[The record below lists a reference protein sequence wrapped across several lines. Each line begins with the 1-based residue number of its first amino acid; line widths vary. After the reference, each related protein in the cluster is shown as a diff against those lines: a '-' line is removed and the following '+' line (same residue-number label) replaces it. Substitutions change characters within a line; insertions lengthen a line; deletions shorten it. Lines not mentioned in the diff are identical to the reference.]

1 MPWRNATASI
11 RTATRWRSFDPEP
24 SVTFS
29 NPAGN
34 ASVAATGYVRALLD
48 LLGSRDPLE
57 VMAELVPW
65 LEARLLTVPESA
77 LRKPEAPGKWS
88 VVQVVQHLADSDLVA
103 GYRIRIV
110 VAENSPPLQGYDQ
123 DRWAREFQYDQVPLA
138 AALDQL
144 RSLRSANLRLW
155 NRLTSD
161 QLERVGVHSER
172 GPESAGHILRLMGA
186 HDLVHR
192 RQIDR
197 LLASSR

>member
-1 MPWRNATASI
+1 
-11 RTATRWRSFDPEP
+11 
-24 SVTFS
+24 VTFS

-34 ASVAATGYVRALLD
+34 ASAAATGYVRALLD

-65 LEARLLTVPESA
+65 LEARLLSVSESA

-103 GYRIRIV
+103 GYRIRMV

-123 DRWAREFQYDQVPLA
+123 DRWVREFQYDQVPLA

-144 RSLRSANLRLW
+144 RSLRTANLRLW

-197 LLASSR
+197 ILASSR